1 MKKIYII
8 LILISNLGFLSCSKW
23 LDIQPESDVDK
34 NILFSTEDGFKE
46 ALIGVYTRSAKS
58 DLYGKELTIGT
69 AEVLVQNYSIASN
82 DPLRYLQTKN
92 FRYNDANFIARKDNV
107 WKGLYNGI
115 ANANLILGEIDKKQN
130 LFIGHNYPLIKGE
143 ALALRAYLHFDALRL
158 FATAPIV
165 RDQADA
171 IPYVTTYSN
180 KSTKLSSVSQALD
193 SVIRDLEQAK
203 ELLKI
208 DPIRQKSYVIG
219 YPTSTDTLQNSEL
232 QDPNLFLQNRRH
244 RLNYFAV
251 CGLLARV
258 NLYKGDQ
265 IKALAYAKEIIAAKK
280 FPWTNRTDFLAV
292 DADKKDRILYKEL
305 LFAWYIPAMSNT
317 FNNEWFTDGNSGMYL
332 DQEEAKIIYDVG
344 GAGGSDMRY
353 TQWFGSTGMG
363 TGFISSL
370 LKYRRNVFSESFSA
384 NLHYL
389 VAPAIRLSEMY
400 YIAAECTFDTDP
412 TQALTYLDEVR
423 LNRGIGQKLEMMN
436 QTAFRQV
443 LIKEYRKEM
452 YAEGQTFF
460 VYKRLNQP
468 IIGQQGAIIPV
479 SQQVFA
485 WPLPDDEII
494 YGQR

>member
-8 LILISNLGFLSCSKW
+8 LIFISNLGFLSCSKW

-58 DLYGKELTIGT
+58 DLYGKEMTIGT

-82 DPLRYLQTKN
+82 DPLRYQQTKN
-92 FRYNDANFIARKDNV
+92 FRYSDANFIARKDNV

-165 RDQADA
+165 SDQSDA

-180 KSTKLSSVSQALD
+180 KSTKLSSVSQVLD

-232 QDPNLFLQNRRH
+232 QDPSLFLQNRRH

-317 FNNEWFTDGNSGMYL
+317 FNNEWFTEGNSGMYL

-353 TQWFGSTGMG
+353 TQWFGSTSVGSA
-363 TGFISSL
+363 FISPL

-400 YIAAECTFDTDP
+400 YIAAECTFGNDP
-412 TQALTYLDEVR
+412 AQALAYLDEVR
-423 LNRGIGQKLEMMN
+423 QNRGIGQKLDMMS
-436 QTAFRQV
+436 QADFRQV

-452 YAEGQTFF
+452 YAEGQLFF

-468 IIGQQGAIIPV
+468 IVGQQGAVIPV
-479 SQQVFA
+479 NQQVFT

>member
-8 LILISNLGFLSCSKW
+8 LIFISNLGFLSCSKW

-58 DLYGKELTIGT
+58 DLYGKEMTIGT

-82 DPLRYLQTKN
+82 DPLRYVQTKN

-165 RDQADA
+165 SDQSDA

-180 KSTKLSSVSQALD
+180 KSTKLSSVSQVLD

-232 QDPNLFLQNRRH
+232 QDPSLFLQNRRH

-317 FNNEWFTDGNSGMYL
+317 FNNEWFTEGNSGMYL

-353 TQWFGSTGMG
+353 TQWFGSTSVGSA
-363 TGFISSL
+363 FISPL

-400 YIAAECTFDTDP
+400 YIAAECTFGNDP
-412 TQALTYLDEVR
+412 AQALAYLDEVR
-423 LNRGIGQKLEMMN
+423 QNRGIGQKLDMMS
-436 QTAFRQV
+436 QADFRQV

-452 YAEGQTFF
+452 YAEGQLFF

-468 IIGQQGAIIPV
+468 IVGQQGAVIPV
-479 SQQVFA
+479 NQQVFT

>member
-8 LILISNLGFLSCSKW
+8 LIFISNLGFLSCSKW

-58 DLYGKELTIGT
+58 DLYGKEMTIGT

-180 KSTKLSSVSQALD
+180 KSTKLSSVSQVLD

-232 QDPNLFLQNRRH
+232 QDPSLFLQNRRH

-317 FNNEWFTDGNSGMYL
+317 FNNEWFTEGNSGMYL

-353 TQWFGSTGMG
+353 TQWFGSTSVGSA
-363 TGFISSL
+363 FISPL

-400 YIAAECTFDTDP
+400 YIAAECTFGNDP
-412 TQALTYLDEVR
+412 AQALAYLDEVR
-423 LNRGIGQKLEMMN
+423 QNRGIGQKLDMMS
-436 QTAFRQV
+436 QADFRQV

-452 YAEGQTFF
+452 YAEGQLFF

-468 IIGQQGAIIPV
+468 IVGQQGAVIPV
-479 SQQVFA
+479 NQQVFT

>member
-8 LILISNLGFLSCSKW
+8 LIFISNLGFLSCSKW

-58 DLYGKELTIGT
+58 DLYGKEMTIGT

-219 YPTSTDTLQNSEL
+219 YPTSTDTVQNSEL

-280 FPWTNRTDFLAV
+280 FPWTNRTDLLAV

-317 FNNEWFTDGNSGMYL
+317 FNNEWFTEGNSGMYL

-353 TQWFGSTGMG
+353 TQWFGSTSVGSA
-363 TGFISSL
+363 FISPL

-412 TQALTYLDEVR
+412 AQALTYLDEVR

>member
-1 MKKIYII
+1 MF
-8 LILISNLGFLSCSKW
+8 ISTLWFVSCAKW

-46 ALIGVYTRSAKS
+46 ALIGVYTRAAKS

-69 AEVLVQNYSIASN
+69 SEVLVQNYTIPNN
-82 DPLRYLQTKN
+82 DPLRYQQTKN
-92 FRYNDANFIARKDNV
+92 FKYNDANFIARKDNV

-115 ANANLILGEIDKKQN
+115 VNANLILGEVDKKQN
-130 LFIGHNYPLIKGE
+130 LFIGNNYALIKGE
-143 ALALRAYLHFDALRL
+143 ALALRAFLHFDVLRL
-158 FATAPIV
+158 FAPAPV
-165 RDQADA
+165 SNNKVDA

-180 KSTKLSSVSQALD
+180 KSTKLSSVSQVLD

-203 ELLKI
+203 DLLKI
-208 DPIRQKSYVIG
+208 DPIRQTSYIVG
-219 YPTSTDTLQNSEL
+219 YPTSTDTLENSEL
-232 QDPNLFLQNRRH
+232 SDRNLFLQNRRH

-305 LFAWYIPAMSNT
+305 LFAWYIPALSNT
-317 FNNEWFTDGNSGMYL
+317 FNNEWFAEGNSGMYL

-353 TQWFGSTGMG
+353 TQWFGSTSVGSA
-363 TGFISSL
+363 FISPL
-370 LKYRRNVFSESFSA
+370 LKYRRNTFSENFSA

-400 YIAAECTFDTDP
+400 YIAAECTFGNDP
-412 TQALTYLDEVR
+412 AQALAYLDEVR
-423 LNRGIGQKLEMMN
+423 QNRGIGQKLEMMS
-436 QTAFRQV
+436 QAAFREV

-452 YAEGQTFF
+452 YAEGQLFF

-468 IIGQQGAIIPV
+468 IVGQQGAVIPV
-479 SQQVFA
+479 NQQVFT